1 MSQTDINKL
10 YHNAIEK
17 SIDLLKKL
25 YNIRTGER
33 EWGGVSK
40 NRAPR
45 LLQSDVFGGIMKEK
59 ATRMSADES

>member
-33 EWGGVSK
+33 EWGGVLK
-40 NRAPR
+40 KRAPR

-59 ATRMSADES
+59 ATRMSADEP